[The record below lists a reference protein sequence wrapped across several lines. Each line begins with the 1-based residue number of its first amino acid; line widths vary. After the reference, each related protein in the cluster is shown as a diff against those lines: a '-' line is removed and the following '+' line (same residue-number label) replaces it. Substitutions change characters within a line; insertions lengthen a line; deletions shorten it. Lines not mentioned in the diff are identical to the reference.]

1 MNTFTTLY
9 TLTSQESIF
18 NVFGILSSATSKW
31 VPTSQSLPTLSTF
44 TLEKPK
50 TTTVTPTYSAL
61 PVIVTPD
68 TVYVKAFQHTK
79 AISFYIS
86 AANMEGDYMIGVQDT
101 SRYNVKGLDDTS
113 IAATS
118 ISGVYV
124 DYTTGL
130 VFGQNYYSNGY
141 KPFTTSVRIFATNK
155 NGTASKV
162 VNLIVGISPP
172 QQGRLGS
179 AYDNNWRSLSANFNT
194 NYVPASRAFAAVG
207 PMNAGSTAR
216 YNSDQLET
224 RHIVRACL
232 SPALTAAF
240 INSRPPF
247 NCCGWWE
254 TYNSQNTYTYS
265 EIVDENQPNTL
276 YNQLRTREY
285 RQYSDNANTP
295 FIRRFDTPIQF
306 FNTKQPMYW
315 GMVATEINIKK
326 SAYANTINS
335 GISDALQGSDGF
347 DRNKNV
353 WSDDYIPYL
362 YVNPLSS
369 STIPLSGWL
378 RASSSAIKLEVDGSF
393 IPAFYSSNIHESIY
407 GTPSPSF
414 FTQLGLDI
422 DGEAANDQ
430 SGYSVSMNAAGDRVA
445 IGARFNDGNGTE
457 SGHTRIY
464 QWNSSTNTWTKMGQ
478 DLDGEAANDWSG
490 YSVSMNAAGDR
501 VAIGA
506 ILNGSDSGHTRIYQW
521 NSSTNAWTKMG
532 LDINGEASGD
542 ESGSVSMNAAGD
554 RVAIGAILNDGNG
567 SNSGHTR
574 IYQWNSST
582 NAWTKMGQDLDG
594 EATFDWSGYSVS
606 MNAAGDRVAIGAVR
620 NGGNGLISGHV
631 RIYQWNS
638 STNTWTKMGQDLDGE
653 AANDES
659 GNSVS
664 MNAAGDRVAIGAI
677 VNDGN
682 GTNSGHTRIYQWN
695 SSTNTWTKMGQ
706 DLDGEAANDQ
716 SGYSVSMNAAGDRVA
731 IGARLN
737 DGNGSNSG
745 HTRIYQ
751 WNSSTNTWTKM
762 GQDLDGEATF
772 DQSGYSVSM
781 NAAGD
786 RVAIG
791 ARFNSGNGSN
801 SGHVRIYEYSRIVP
815 KVQLSR
821 YTSFTVL
828 SNIIEP
834 FTWGFVPTSGT
845 YIYDS
850 TNIAGYPV
858 YILSGSNS
866 QPVKIE
872 KPEWDEPWML
882 KVLGPYNS
890 WWLGAELEGD
900 LNLNLRTNWV
910 AQSTISTFVSLPSA
924 LPADSALKIK
934 EERGIN
940 LGPAVKR
947 MDIGGYV
954 GDFSSWSDD
963 DIVQKVYCDVNLDN
977 EQDRFEYTNSKIIEA
992 KTKIFSEGINRFWS
1006 RYSSNILGGFTLPE
1020 LPILYKMFSRPAVV
1034 YAYKPLDILEYEY
1047 NYVSTLNFT
1056 DLSLTFVVMFNNR
1069 AWISTTPP
1077 IKDAPAAYINAGLK
1091 LPLSSR
1097 QTRLFRSYSD
1107 LPAGENRLK
1116 SVFWNGTN
1124 LSYPRIVGNKNG
1136 IGHFGPLSAK
1146 CYWGIQDTL
1155 SSYSAVCNSAS
1166 DYYDDEGNFAS
1177 FELPTWQWFTVQNN
1191 SSFRE
1196 TSRYTSLSA
1205 VPQLL
1210 PDDGLGRFM
1219 PQFYYGVKMSDLVTH
1234 PLSGIITHGR
1244 ALVFRGNISST
1255 DFFDPENYINAATKY
1270 NTSYVSS
1277 DPMVAYGT
1285 DLRFGEEQV
1294 AALRVLGYL

>member
-1 MNTFTTLY
+1 
-9 TLTSQESIF
+9 
-18 NVFGILSSATSKW
+18 
-31 VPTSQSLPTLSTF
+31 
-44 TLEKPK
+44 
-50 TTTVTPTYSAL
+50 
-61 PVIVTPD
+61 
-68 TVYVKAFQHTK
+68 
-79 AISFYIS
+79 
-86 AANMEGDYMIGVQDT
+86 
-101 SRYNVKGLDDTS
+101 
-113 IAATS
+113 
-118 ISGVYV
+118 
-124 DYTTGL
+124 
-130 VFGQNYYSNGY
+130 
-141 KPFTTSVRIFATNK
+141 
-155 NGTASKV
+155 
-162 VNLIVGISPP
+162 
-172 QQGRLGS
+172 
-179 AYDNNWRSLSANFNT
+179 
-194 NYVPASRAFAAVG
+194 
-207 PMNAGSTAR
+207 
-216 YNSDQLET
+216 
-224 RHIVRACL
+224 
-232 SPALTAAF
+232 
-240 INSRPPF
+240 
-247 NCCGWWE
+247 
-254 TYNSQNTYTYS
+254 
-265 EIVDENQPNTL
+265 
-276 YNQLRTREY
+276 
-285 RQYSDNANTP
+285 
-295 FIRRFDTPIQF
+295 
-306 FNTKQPMYW
+306 
-315 GMVATEINIKK
+315 
-326 SAYANTINS
+326 
-335 GISDALQGSDGF
+335 
-347 DRNKNV
+347 
-353 WSDDYIPYL
+353 
-362 YVNPLSS
+362 
-369 STIPLSGWL
+369 
-378 RASSSAIKLEVDGSF
+378 
-393 IPAFYSSNIHESIY
+393 
-407 GTPSPSF
+407 
-414 FTQLGLDI
+414 
-422 DGEAANDQ
+422 
-430 SGYSVSMNAAGDRVA
+430 
-445 IGARFNDGNGTE
+445 
-457 SGHTRIY
+457 
-464 QWNSSTNTWTKMGQ
+464 
-478 DLDGEAANDWSG
+478 
-490 YSVSMNAAGDR
+490 
-501 VAIGA
+501 
-506 ILNGSDSGHTRIYQW
+506 
-521 NSSTNAWTKMG
+521 
-532 LDINGEASGD
+532 
-542 ESGSVSMNAAGD
+542 
-554 RVAIGAILNDGNG
+554 
-567 SNSGHTR
+567 
-574 IYQWNSST
+574 
-582 NAWTKMGQDLDG
+582 
-594 EATFDWSGYSVS
+594 
-606 MNAAGDRVAIGAVR
+606 
-620 NGGNGLISGHV
+620 
-631 RIYQWNS
+631 
-638 STNTWTKMGQDLDGE
+638 
-653 AANDES
+653 
-659 GNSVS
+659 
-664 MNAAGDRVAIGAI
+664 
-677 VNDGN
+677 
-682 GTNSGHTRIYQWN
+682 
-695 SSTNTWTKMGQ
+695 
-706 DLDGEAANDQ
+706 
-716 SGYSVSMNAAGDRVA
+716 
-731 IGARLN
+731 
-737 DGNGSNSG
+737 
-745 HTRIYQ
+745 
-751 WNSSTNTWTKM
+751 
-762 GQDLDGEATF
+762 
-772 DQSGYSVSM
+772 M